1 VNPKNSIFELARA
14 LGGIPVLGALAGSA
28 AEKAGIRYGD
38 VILSV
43 NGHKTPTIVEY
54 VEAKALRR
62 NGMEVVVFRSGEE
75 RVERLEYVESDEEGA
90 SPPDVAAIL
99 SELIAGRILPSSSPE
114 GGGDG
119 EVS

>member
-1 VNPKNSIFELARA
+1 MKNSIFELARA

-43 NGHKTPTIVEY
+43 NGRKTPTILEY

-62 NGMEVVVFRSGEE
+62 NGMEVVVFRAGEE
-75 RVERLEYVESDEEGA
+75 RIETLEYIEPDDEGA

-99 SELIAGRILPSSSPE
+99 SELIAGRILPSAEPSD
-114 GGGDG
+114 GNG